1 MCKACWKQY
10 AKHINISGEDECEV
24 PPVPIPNTEV
34 KLDIADDS
42 WGSPPVKIGFRQI
55 FLYSSLAQL
64 VERSAVNR

>member
-1 MCKACWKQY
+1 MQNILKKHENVIQY
-10 AKHINISGEDECEV
+10 VRHINISGEDECEV

-55 FLYSSLAQL
+55 FYIPP
-64 VERSAVNR
+64 